1 MVCLIFTAEDPFAAG
16 GGKRVVLGFEGL
28 VVGGDPLSSITPAL
42 IRGSDRS
49 VGWMTANPWA
59 AQKSASGPY
68 PLREARKFVAP
79 CPWESRMMGG
89 SSPLAGTATFSSRST
104 GRPGTFRTTAL

>member
-16 GGKRVVLGFEGL
+16 GGQRVVLGFEGL
-28 VVGGDPLSSITPAL
+28 VVGGDPLSMITPAL

-49 VGWMTANPWA
+49 VARSRQKIGASGRSVSRRPSAVESRCVGWMTAYPWA

-68 PLREARKFVAP
+68 P
-79 CPWESRMMGG
+79 
-89 SSPLAGTATFSSRST
+89 
-104 GRPGTFRTTAL
+104 